1 MSPTSKF
8 SHQHHCPVRFFV
20 QFSYQIRYLK
30 VTKRTKFNSGDV
42 HGVKSRTK
50 CTIVEATG
58 VETIRYEDDEGQERE
73 FDVDYKIY
81 DRTVFTVYEDTSFY
95 DYNGDLEFNEDAV
108 MCGANRTECSGVS

>member
-1 MSPTSKF
+1 M
-8 SHQHHCPVRFFV
+8 
-20 QFSYQIRYLK
+20 
-30 VTKRTKFNSGDV
+30 
-42 HGVKSRTK
+42 KSRTK

-58 VETIRYEDDEGQERE
+58 VETIRYEDDDGQERE

-108 MCGANRTECSGVS
+108 MCGANRTECSGVNYFHFFLRKTPRKIQNTGGHRKSQNVPKSLIFCSPN

>member
-1 MSPTSKF
+1 MKA
-8 SHQHHCPVRFFV
+8 
-20 QFSYQIRYLK
+20 
-30 VTKRTKFNSGDV
+30 
-42 HGVKSRTK
+42 RTK

-58 VETIRYEDDEGQERE
+58 VETIRYEDDDGQERE

-108 MCGANRTECSGVS
+108 MCGANRTECSGVNYFHFFANYSPKNAEYLRS